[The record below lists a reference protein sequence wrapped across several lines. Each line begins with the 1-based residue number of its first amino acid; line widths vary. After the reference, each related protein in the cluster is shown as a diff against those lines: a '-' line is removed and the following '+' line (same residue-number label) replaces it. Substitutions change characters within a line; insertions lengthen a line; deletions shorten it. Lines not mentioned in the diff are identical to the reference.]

1 MPLGLLPNFDNT
13 GALRYF
19 YEVARYGSFRL
30 AAEKIHIAASAIS
43 RQVQLL
49 EQELGAKLFS
59 RERGGL
65 QLTAAGEALLYRL
78 KKAMHELAAARSEI
92 DVLHGAH
99 TGTVRIG
106 INETVARDFFAT
118 FLREFR
124 RNHPHMQFEV
134 TVANSNQLEEMLLRG
149 EVDIIIGYAV
159 QSRNGL
165 QQVASF
171 ELKTCIAVRKDHRLA
186 GRKSVRVADI
196 VDQVFIMPSA
206 DSLLR
211 QVVNAIFAKVSVKPD
226 YTITT
231 DSFEFMTIL
240 VSSGFGIGLQVR
252 LAVGRDPMRPEIV
265 YVPIRD
271 PAVRSAVLACCIS
284 EQGTPSMAVSVC
296 LQDLRRG
303 LERWCRRAQRAR
315 SS

>member
-1 MPLGLLPNFDNT
+1 MTLGLLPNFDNT

-59 RERGGL
+59 RKRGGL
-65 QLTAAGEALLYRL
+65 QLTAAGEALLYRV
-78 KKAMHELAAARSEI
+78 KKAMHELAVARSEI
-92 DVLHGAH
+92 DVLHGSH
-99 TGTVRIG
+99 KGTVRIG
-106 INETVARDFFAT
+106 INETVARDFFAG

-124 RNHPHMQFEV
+124 RNHPNMQFEV
-134 TVANSNQLEEMLLRG
+134 TVANSNQLEEILLRG

-159 QSRNGL
+159 QARNGL
-165 QQVASF
+165 QQIASF
-171 ELKTCIAVRKDHRLA
+171 ELRTCITVHKDHRLA
-186 GRKSVRVADI
+186 SRKSVRVADI

-211 QVVNAIFAKVSVKPD
+211 QVANAIFSKLSVKPD

-240 VSSGFGIGLQVR
+240 VTSGFGIGFQLR
-252 LAVGRDPMRPEIV
+252 LAVGRDPMRPEVV

-271 PAVRSAVLACCIS
+271 PEVRSAVLACCIS
-284 EQGTPSMAVSVC
+284 DEGAPSMAVSVC
-296 LQDLRRG
+296 LQDLRIG
-303 LERWCRRAQRAR
+303 LERWCRRAQRSR
-315 SS
+315 SG